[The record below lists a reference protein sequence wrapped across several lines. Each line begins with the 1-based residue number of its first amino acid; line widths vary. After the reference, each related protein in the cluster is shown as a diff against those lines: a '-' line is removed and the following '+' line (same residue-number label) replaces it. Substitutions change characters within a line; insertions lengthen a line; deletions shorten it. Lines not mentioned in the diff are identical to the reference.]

1 MSAIG
6 NEGSVGGPSAGPVDA
21 AKPLIASTIVP
32 NPGRSRYGPSWPQP
46 DTRAKTRRGVS
57 LNRGPPPRPPLFKG
71 PGGEVSMGAAELRG
85 RRRRRGPHRGWARV
99 LVGGRVPPAHT
110 FPPR

>member
-46 DTRAKTRRGVS
+46 DTRAKTRRGVF
-57 LNRGPPPRPPLFKG
+57 LERTPPPRPPLFKG
-71 PGGEVSMGAAELRG
+71 TGGEVSEKTAAPPLQP
-85 RRRRRGPHRGWARV
+85 RRRARPPRW
-99 LVGGRVPPAHT
+99 GRVRENQRFICAYH
-110 FPPR
+110 F